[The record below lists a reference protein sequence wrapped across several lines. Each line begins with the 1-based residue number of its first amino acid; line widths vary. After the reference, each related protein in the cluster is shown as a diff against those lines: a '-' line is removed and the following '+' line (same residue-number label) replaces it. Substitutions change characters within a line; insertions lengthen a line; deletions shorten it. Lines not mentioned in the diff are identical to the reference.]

1 MSQRLYSL
9 IAVTFL
15 LLGSLA
21 HADSN
26 DFDTAVG
33 TVEKFD
39 KESVTIA
46 LADKPKKSIEL
57 KITGTS
63 NFTLFAPQVR
73 SGKTVITQRKAEAT
87 DLAKGQFVAVI
98 YAEADKE
105 YVLLN
110 AVLKPI
116 EKPADKPVEKK

>member
-1 MSQRLYSL
+1 MSQKLYSL
-9 IAVTFL
+9 IAVTFF
-15 LLGSLA
+15 LLGSFA
-21 HADSN
+21 HADST
-26 DFDTAVG
+26 DFDAAVG

-39 KESVTIA
+39 KESVTIT

-63 NFTLFAPQVR
+63 NFTLFSPPVR

-87 DLAKGQFVAVI
+87 DLAKGQYIAII

-110 AVLKPI
+110 AVWKPF
-116 EKPADKPVEKK
+116 EKPVEKPTEKK

>member
-1 MSQRLYSL
+1 MSQKLYSL
-9 IAVTFL
+9 FAVAFL
-15 LLGSLA
+15 LLGTLA
-21 HADSN
+21 LADST

-39 KESVTIA
+39 KESVTIT

-87 DLAKGQFVAVI
+87 DLGKGQYIAII

-110 AVLKPI
+110 AVLKQI

>member
-1 MSQRLYSL
+1 MSQTLYSL
-9 IAVTFL
+9 VAVTFL

-21 HADSN
+21 HADSP

>member
-1 MSQRLYSL
+1 MSQKLYSL

-21 HADSN
+21 HADST

-39 KESVTIA
+39 KESVTIT

-110 AVLKPI
+110 AVLKPV
-116 EKPADKPVEKK
+116 EKPVEKPTEKK

>member
-1 MSQRLYSL
+1 MSQKLFSL
-9 IAVTFL
+9 IAVAFL
-15 LLGSLA
+15 LLCSLA
-21 HADSN
+21 QADSP
-26 DFDTAVG
+26 DFETAIG

-39 KESVTIA
+39 KESVTIK
-46 LADKPKKSIEL
+46 LSDKSKKTIEL

-63 NFTLFAPQVR
+63 NFALFAPQVR

-110 AVLKPI
+110 AVLKPV
-116 EKPADKPVEKK
+116 EKPVEKPTEKK